1 MRHSHHLRIAVLAAL
16 LLTGCIPAN
25 PPPPASTAPAA
36 AEPANAGPYWHS
48 SGQGV
53 NQADALAYYTALK
66 TLTKDELSREH
77 ERLVKGAD
85 SPPDNRLPALQK
97 LLLAALPEQELIE
110 AEQAIKLLETARQD
124 ADLHR
129 ELAGLF
135 VLIGDQLASR
145 LTVHSKNK
153 QESQTLRASLKKC
166 KTQNEALTACRKE
179 RDDLAAKLQK
189 LQDIERGLMERELK
203 K

>member
-1 MRHSHHLRIAVLAAL
+1 MRQLHRLIIAALAL

-25 PPPPASTAPAA
+25 TPPPAPTAPVA

-48 SGQGV
+48 TGQGV

-66 TLTKDELSREH
+66 TLSKDELSREH

-85 SPPDNRLPALQK
+85 TPPDNRLPALQMV
-97 LLLAALPEQELIE
+97 LLATLPEQELIDQ
-110 AEQAIKLLETARQD
+110 EQAIKLLETARQD

-135 VLIGDQLASR
+135 VLLGDQLASR
-145 LTVHSKNK
+145 LAVQNKNK
-153 QESQTLRASLKKC
+153 QESQTLRASLKKS

-189 LQDIERGLMERELK
+189 LQEIERSLMERELK